1 MTTLNAT
8 FDPFVGTLTTTDYG
22 FVHFSSTGLEVLDNA
37 CMKIQ
42 NMGFKTSKM
51 D

>member
-22 FVHFSSTGLEVLDNA
+22 FVHFPGGGGVLREFLGGDVPL
-37 CMKIQ
+37 
-42 NMGFKTSKM
+42 GP
-51 D
+51 